1 MAPLSERPEDIEL
14 LVEHFLRLEEARGGS
29 KRRISKRV
37 LSALARRNWPGNV
50 RELRN
55 EISRLCVLCD
65 GDIDDPSLVSSPA
78 ALSSAVDDKR
88 IVPIN
93 ELERRAIRNA
103 LEQTGGDKRRAAELL
118 GISRAKI
125 YQRLKEWR
133 DGDGEEG
140 EGLEAL
146 P

>member
-1 MAPLSERPEDIEL
+1 M
-14 LVEHFLRLEEARGGS
+14 
-29 KRRISKRV
+29 
-37 LSALARRNWPGNV
+37 

-55 EISRLCVLCD
+55 EISRLCVLCE

-78 ALSSAVDDKR
+78 ALSSELDDQR
-88 IVPIN
+88 VVPIL

-103 LEQTGGDKRRAAELL
+103 LDQTGGDKRRAAELL

-133 DGDGEEG
+133 DEEEG
-140 EGLEAL
+140 IEDE